1 MIDFSSTTILP
12 LAPKIPIKKTKQNIL
27 QRCGIMVP
35 TEQGESTQEIIFV
48 STRLLGGLK
57 WLFNEPCFKIMS
69 LIVIVPFE
77 ICLLG
82 KKVLKNRSWDL
93 CVLSMPRKE
102 PPQKNSSSHQRRW
115 YCDHVLRSRNQMFRK
130 MLPCCIVNATCSLFL
145 AH

>member
-1 MIDFSSTTILP
+1 MIYFSSTTILP

-48 STRLLGGLK
+48 STRLLRVLK
-57 WLFNEPCFKIMS
+57 WSFKEPCFKIMS

-82 KKVLKNRSWDL
+82 KKVLKIEVGTSVSYL
-93 CVLSMPRKE
+93 CLE
-102 PPQKNSSSHQRRW
+102 
-115 YCDHVLRSRNQMFRK
+115 RNPHKITQVPIKGDGIVIMF
-130 MLPCCIVNATCSLFL
+130 
-145 AH
+145 